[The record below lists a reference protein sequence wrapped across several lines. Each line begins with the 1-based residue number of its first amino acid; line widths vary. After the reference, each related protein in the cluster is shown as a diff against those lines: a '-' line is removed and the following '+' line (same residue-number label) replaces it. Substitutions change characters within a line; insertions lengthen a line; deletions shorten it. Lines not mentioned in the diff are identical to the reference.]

1 MISLTTTI
9 SGNRLSRLRIV
20 KTSRREGPSVSIRAM
35 PWQYRSQALS
45 SKWSVM
51 SHRPFPAIAVW
62 LHPDRNLCGSI
73 IDLGIDR
80 WVKAS
85 CWSPDRTFLVDH
97 TIEAA
102 RDGSS
107 SPTSLAVALVLQFA
121 AHVVVGLIEKSDE
134 TVDLSARLEA
144 EPADSNKD
152 ILRCGI
158 LADVQPIKAGYWG
171 KVQTC

>member
-1 MISLTTTI
+1 MVGHASPPIS
-9 SGNRLSRLRIV
+9 SGCCLASF
-20 KTSRREGPSVSIRAM
+20 G
-35 PWQYRSQALS
+35 SQS
-45 SKWSVM
+45 SLV
-51 SHRPFPAIAVW
+51 
-62 LHPDRNLCGSI
+62 
-73 IDLGIDR
+73 DLGIDQR
-80 WVKAS
+80 VRPIAGR
-85 CWSPDRTFLVDH
+85 PIGLFLVDH

-102 RDGSS
+102 EGRLVVANL
-107 SPTSLAVALVLQFA
+107 LAVALVFPFA

-171 KVQTC
+171 KYRRVEGGMPSTRSALGMGCFLAWG

>member
-1 MISLTTTI
+1 LLFGFIRIAIFAVASSTSASTGGLRPAAGRPIGLSWLTT
-9 SGNRLSRLRIV
+9 
-20 KTSRREGPSVSIRAM
+20 
-35 PWQYRSQALS
+35 RSKL
-45 SKWSVM
+45 
-51 SHRPFPAIAVW
+51 P
-62 LHPDRNLCGSI
+62 
-73 IDLGIDR
+73 
-80 WVKAS
+80 
-85 CWSPDRTFLVDH
+85 
-97 TIEAA
+97 